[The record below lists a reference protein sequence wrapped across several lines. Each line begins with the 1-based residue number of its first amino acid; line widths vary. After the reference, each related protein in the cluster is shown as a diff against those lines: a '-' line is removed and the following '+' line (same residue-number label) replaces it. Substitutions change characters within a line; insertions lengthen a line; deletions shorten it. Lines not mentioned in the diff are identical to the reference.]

1 LKPSGILA
9 FLLSLFAVLFAI
21 WFVFPAKGVNIGGTT
36 LRFPNYES
44 YLSDLQN
51 KEPEINVDSVLLSVQ
66 KSYEIPQG
74 QEDTL
79 DYFYEYIHSNPN
91 RVYFP
96 GDDYTFLDDIFKEME
111 NARKARKIVRVMH
124 YGDSQLE
131 MDRISA
137 NLRENFQNR
146 FGGSGPGMVPMI
158 QKVPTVSLLQS
169 ASGNVSRYS
178 LITDSLSNSDANRK
192 YGPLAQFGRVS
203 GSATFSF
210 RVTTNRYC
218 QPRAKQFSKI
228 TVLLGNMQGDVS
240 LKIKADTSVRTASVK
255 RTADPVTKVEWQMP
269 HDIKRGTISISG
281 TVDVYGIA
289 IDGGPGVAV
298 DNVALRGCDGG
309 VFSRINPELMADSY
323 REMDTRLIIMQFGG
337 NAMPAISSHKS
348 IARYMQRIERQFT
361 YFKKVAPKA
370 KILFVGPSD
379 MGKSVDGK
387 MVTWPLLPELNDS
400 LKLHCLNNGVAYWDT
415 FHVMGG
421 EGSMAQWVKHSPAF
435 AGPDYIHFTS
445 KGAAEIGNALSKS
458 LLLYDDFRK
467 TREAIGERAVRSYFE
482 KKER

>member
-131 MDRISA
+131 MDE
-137 NLRENFQNR
+137 NLGKSEGKLPEPLRRLRPGNGAYDPE
-146 FGGSGPGMVPMI
+146 GSYGLAPAVR
-158 QKVPTVSLLQS
+158 QW
-169 ASGNVSRYS
+169 NVSRYS

-421 EGSMAQWVKHSPAF
+421 EGSMAQWGEAQPGFCWPGLYSFHIEGSSRDRKRPVEV
-435 AGPDYIHFTS
+435 
-445 KGAAEIGNALSKS
+445 AA
-458 LLLYDDFRK
+458 
-467 TREAIGERAVRSYFE
+467 AVRRFQEDEGGNRREGSKILF
-482 KKER
+482 